1 MNELLG
7 ILRSMSEGGY
17 SWQETIIVSLA
28 IIGMTL
34 SIIVLPLGIVRGI
47 TSIISLF
54 MKTADKAIDKI
65 SIKSK
70 TDNNI

>member
-17 SWQETIIVSLA
+17 SWQETIIIGLA
-28 IIGMTL
+28 IVGIIL
-34 SIIVLPLGIVRGI
+34 SILIIVRGI
-47 TSIISLF
+47 VSIVSLF

-65 SIKSK
+65 STRSK
-70 TDNNI
+70 TYNQI